1 MKKFRTHYDNLNV
14 ARTADIAV
22 IKAAYKAL
30 AQKYHPDRNPDNP
43 NAERIM
49 QIINKA
55 YEVLS
60 DPIRRAEHDKWID
73 EQERRAGQS
82 HQSTNQS
89 SNAYQNTAS
98 GSSSAGHSNEHA
110 SQNTHHQTNG
120 YQRYYEYANGN
131 QDKHSHQNDDKY
143 NSNNQQ
149 KHYYKNDNY
158 NNDRKIANKPSFWSF
173 GRMRRTTYAL
183 FSIPTLFVVL
193 IMRAAMEAAVL
204 SMNSYSGAD
213 LFLMTIIEL
222 LPFYFLI
229 FLGIKRLH
237 DCDYKGWWILVPF
250 VVAVIWFVRPTQ
262 GINRFGA
269 DPRDDYFDDD
279 IEIESDYSF
288 WGMVAISMLIN
299 ISLINNA
306 LEIQRSQIKSSVEQN
321 HTPTYQDNQPSNTQ
335 TPNISPN
342 DIVTPNINNEPQLN
356 PQLVLAEAQNNYNN
370 AVANINAV
378 WNSLHP
384 STQEFL
390 RKEQRAVN
398 KKREADCTT
407 YGNAQN
413 SDKDLAMAYRY
424 ACEVPQLNERA
435 DYLKTQINTVITPPK
450 PDNVGPAYYQNQQ
463 SSQNGYHL
471 NDLINDTVKK
481 SLLFLDRD
489 SASYDGYSH
498 KLEYQYTLYADINKD
513 SIKDAIVTLR
523 YCEVTNCHTTTK
535 SSELAVYL
543 GVGNNQYLYGD
554 IRTLGIDLTVSV
566 SNEGVMVTN
575 SKYYNEHEDPDC
587 CPSMGIINS
596 FAFNDGKLKEVY

>member
-60 DPIRRAEHDKWID
+60 DPIKRAEHDRWID

-82 HQSTNQS
+82 HQS
-89 SNAYQNTAS
+89 SNAYQNTAN

-131 QDKHSHQNDDKY
+131 QDKHSHQNNDKH

-149 KHYYKNDNY
+149 KHYYKNDN
-158 NNDRKIANKPSFWSF
+158 RKAVNKPSFWSF

-193 IMRAAMEAAVL
+193 IIRATMDGVAL
-204 SMNSYSGAD
+204 SMDNYSGAD

-262 GINRFGA
+262 GTNRFGA
-269 DPRDDYFDDD
+269 DPRDDYFDGD

-288 WGMVAISMLIN
+288 WGMVAISMFIN

-356 PQLVLAEAQNNYNN
+356 PQLVLAEAQKRYDN
-370 AVANINAV
+370 AIANINAV

-390 RKEQRAVN
+390 RVEQRAIN
-398 KKREADCTT
+398 KKREADCIT
-407 YGNAQN
+407 YGNAQ
-413 SDKDLAMAYRY
+413 STDKDLAMAYRY
-424 ACEVPQLNERA
+424 LCEIPQLNERA
-435 DYLKTQINTVITPPK
+435 NYLKTQLNTVVVPPTPMMEPQPLPK
-450 PDNVGPAYYQNQQ
+450 TGATNKPNLHGNSPLQIKTNAGSHYW
-463 SSQNGYHL
+463 
-471 NDLINDTVKK
+471 VKIVN
-481 SLLFLDRD
+481 
-489 SASYDGYSH
+489 SYN
-498 KLEYQYTLYADINKD
+498 EKD
-513 SIKDAIVTLR
+513 
-523 YCEVTNCHTTTK
+523 
-535 SSELAVYL
+535 ELASFFIRGGETLDVNLPIGSY
-543 GVGNNQYLYGD
+543 VVKYAYGD
-554 IRTLGIDLTVSV
+554 IWYGRDYLFGENTGYSKADEVLEFYHGQGYVIELIQQLNGNLHTTAIDESQ
-566 SNEGVMVTN
+566 
-575 SKYYNEHEDPDC
+575 
-587 CPSMGIINS
+587 
-596 FAFNDGKLKEVY
+596 F

>member
-14 ARTADIAV
+14 ARNADIAV

-49 QIINKA
+49 KIINTA
-55 YEVLS
+55 YQVLI
-60 DPIRRAEHDKWID
+60 DPVRRAEHDRWID

-131 QDKHSHQNDDKY
+131 QDKHSHQNDDKH

-158 NNDRKIANKPSFWSF
+158 NDDRKIANKPSFWSF

-183 FSIPTLFVVL
+183 FSIPTLFVVS
-193 IMRAAMEAAVL
+193 IIRAAMEGAVS
-204 SMNSYSGAD
+204 SMDNYSGAD

-229 FLGIKRLH
+229 FIGIKRLH

-250 VVAVIWFVRPTQ
+250 VVVVIWFVRPTQ
-262 GINRFGA
+262 GTNRFGN
-269 DPRDDYFDDD
+269 DPRDDYFDGD

-288 WGMVAISMLIN
+288 WGVVAISILIN

-306 LEIQRSQIKSSVEQN
+306 LEIQKSQIQSSVEQN
-321 HTPTYQDNQPSNTQ
+321 HIPTYQDNQPGNTQ
-335 TPNISPN
+335 IPNISSD
-342 DIVTPNINNEPQLN
+342 DIVIPNINNEPQLN
-356 PQLVLAEAQNNYNN
+356 PQLVLAEAQKQYDN

-378 WNSLHP
+378 WSSLPP

-390 RKEQRAVN
+390 RAEQRAIN
-398 KKREADCTT
+398 KNRETDCTV
-407 YGNAQN
+407 YGNAQ
-413 SDKDLAMAYRY
+413 STDKDLAKAYRY
-424 ACEVPQLNERA
+424 LCEVPQLNERA
-435 DYLKTQINTVITPPK
+435 EHLKTQVNTVVSSPSNHIPSKDEFTLSAMINIYNNPQLAPPVPICQGDIYCNAFSALSQYWIYI
-450 PDNVGPAYYQNQQ
+450 PDDYRYQGEFNIKYQAQ
-463 SSQNGYHL
+463 IG
-471 NDLINDTVKK
+471 
-481 SLLFLDRD
+481 
-489 SASYDGYSH
+489 DGYGLN
-498 KLEYQYTLYADINKD
+498 KGFTLNQEKSVLLAEGGNLTYYNSGENAEQEKILAEGLAVLLYIEDIN
-513 SIKDAIVTLR
+513 
-523 YCEVTNCHTTTK
+523 
-535 SSELAVYL
+535 
-543 GVGNNQYLYGD
+543 GW
-554 IRTLGIDLTVSV
+554 
-566 SNEGVMVTN
+566 
-575 SKYYNEHEDPDC
+575 
-587 CPSMGIINS
+587 
-596 FAFNDGKLKEVY
+596 F

>member
-1 MKKFRTHYDNLNV
+1 MAKIRTHYDNLNV

-43 NAERIM
+43 NAEWIM

-60 DPIRRAEHDKWID
+60 DPIKRAEHDRWID

-82 HQSTNQS
+82 HQSTN
-89 SNAYQNTAS
+89 AYQNTANS
-98 GSSSAGHSNEHA
+98 SSSAGHSNEHA

-120 YQRYYEYANGN
+120 YQRYYEHANGN
-131 QDKHSHQNDDKY
+131 QDKYSHQNNDKH

-149 KHYYKNDNY
+149 KHYYKNDN
-158 NNDRKIANKPSFWSF
+158 RKAVNKPSFWSF

-193 IMRAAMEAAVL
+193 IIRATMDGVALLMD
-204 SMNSYSGAD
+204 NYSGAD
-213 LFLMTIIEL
+213 LFLMTFIEL

-262 GINRFGA
+262 GTNRFGA
-269 DPRDDYFDDD
+269 DPRDDYFDGD

-288 WGMVAISMLIN
+288 WGMVAISMFIN

-356 PQLVLAEAQNNYNN
+356 PQLVLAEAQKRYDN
-370 AVANINAV
+370 AIANINAV

-390 RKEQRAVN
+390 RVEQRAIN
-398 KKREADCTT
+398 KKREADCIT
-407 YGNAQN
+407 YGNAQ
-413 SDKDLAMAYRY
+413 STDKDLAMAYRY
-424 ACEVPQLNERA
+424 LCEIPQLNERA
-435 DYLKTQINTVITPPK
+435 NYLKTQLNTVVVPPTPMMEPQPLPK
-450 PDNVGPAYYQNQQ
+450 TGATNKPNLHGNSPLQIKTNAGSHYW
-463 SSQNGYHL
+463 
-471 NDLINDTVKK
+471 VKIVN
-481 SLLFLDRD
+481 
-489 SASYDGYSH
+489 SYN
-498 KLEYQYTLYADINKD
+498 EKD
-513 SIKDAIVTLR
+513 
-523 YCEVTNCHTTTK
+523 
-535 SSELAVYL
+535 ELASFFIRGGETLDVNLPIGSY
-543 GVGNNQYLYGD
+543 VVKYAYGD
-554 IRTLGIDLTVSV
+554 IWYGRDYLFGENTGYSKADEVLEFYHGQGYVIELIQQLNGNLHTTAIDESQ
-566 SNEGVMVTN
+566 
-575 SKYYNEHEDPDC
+575 
-587 CPSMGIINS
+587 
-596 FAFNDGKLKEVY
+596 F